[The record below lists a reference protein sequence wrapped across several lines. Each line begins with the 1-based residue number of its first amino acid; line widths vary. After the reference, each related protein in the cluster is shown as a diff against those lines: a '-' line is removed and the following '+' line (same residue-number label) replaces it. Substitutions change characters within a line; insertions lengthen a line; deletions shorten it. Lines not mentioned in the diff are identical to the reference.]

1 MGDMVTLVL
10 DLPKEVVPLTG
21 GRERDLPQTLKKLL
35 ALELVRQ
42 GAVTY
47 GKAAELLGIGQAE
60 FIAYMTEHQVS
71 IYQFAPD
78 ELRQEVLG

>member
-47 GKAAELLGIGQAE
+47 GQAAELLGIGQAE
-60 FIAYMTEHQVS
+60 FISYMAEHQVS
-71 IYQFAPD
+71 IFQFAPD
-78 ELRQEVLG
+78 ELSQEVLG

>member
-1 MGDMVTLVL
+1 MGDRVTFVL

-60 FIAYMTEHQVS
+60 FIAYMAEHQVS
-71 IYQFAPD
+71 IFQFAPD